1 MIRSTAVLWAVSCLL
16 SNLLPGADWPQWRG
30 PNRTDVSSETG
41 LLQEWP
47 KTGPRRVWLFTDAGL
62 GYSGFA
68 IVEGRLYTLGAR
80 KGAEQL
86 LALDAAAGK
95 ELWAADAGPML
106 DNNWGNGPRGTPAVE
121 GGRVYALSAR
131 GHLICAQAADGKVLW
146 KKTMEEF
153 GGQVPDWGYT
163 ESVLVDGDKVV
174 CTPGGSRGAILAL
187 NKMTGEPVWQ
197 SKEFKDG
204 AQYASLIAADHN
216 GARQL
221 IQLTQKSVV
230 GVDAKDGKLLW
241 RTDWSG
247 RTAVIPTPIFQDG
260 HVYVTSGYGAG
271 CKLVKIG
278 KDNALKQ
285 VYANKLM
292 KNHHG
297 GVILL
302 GEHVYGFS
310 DDVGWACQDFKT
322 GELVWSEKGKLG
334 KGAIGCAGNR
344 LYLLEESSGDVVL
357 IDASPKGWKEH
368 GRFRLEPQT
377 KLRKPSGR
385 IWTHPVISNGRLY
398 LRDQEILYCYD
409 VREND
414 SKN

>member
-1 MIRSTAVLWAVSCLL
+1 
-16 SNLLPGADWPQWRG
+16 
-30 PNRTDVSSETG
+30 
-41 LLQEWP
+41 
-47 KTGPRRVWLFTDAGL
+47 
-62 GYSGFA
+62 
-68 IVEGRLYTLGAR
+68 
-80 KGAEQL
+80 
-86 LALDAAAGK
+86 
-95 ELWAADAGPML
+95 
-106 DNNWGNGPRGTPAVE
+106 
-121 GGRVYALSAR
+121 
-131 GHLICAQAADGKVLW
+131 VLW

-247 RTAVIPTPIFQDG
+247 RTAVIPTPIFHDG

-271 CKLVKIG
+271 CKLVKID

-322 GELVWSEKGKLG
+322 GELAWSEKGKLG